1 MVEFVTDESAA
12 ISDRFEWDL
21 FTLGEPTCSPACVED
36 NGVCASEGLR
46 SRDEDVCDEDNG
58 VRASAVL
65 RSRDDTM
72 VVIVK
77 TGWDA
82 VEQVARL
89 DAVLL
94 TLLVLECL
102 SILRMFHLTR

>member
-1 MVEFVTDESAA
+1 MVEFVST

-21 FTLGEPTCSPACVED
+21 FTLGGPTCSPACVED

-46 SRDEDVCDEDNG
+46 SRDEDEDNG
-58 VRASAVL
+58 VRASKVWRSRDEIREITCDEDNGVCASEVL

-77 TGWDA
+77 AGWDA
-82 VEQVARL
+82 VEKLARL
-89 DAVLL
+89 DAVL
-94 TLLVLECL
+94 
-102 SILRMFHLTR
+102 M